1 LNTTDQAL
9 GARDGGLSAI
19 SQHGLRSLLRRLAV
33 SIPYGPR
40 PFWRALLIAV
50 LCAAGGIGVR
60 LMLQPIVHDQI
71 PVVVLYPCVLIASV
85 WGGTMAGL
93 ATLALGALAADYL
106 WLRPVGSFALDAD
119 SAVTLIAFG
128 VACIF
133 VVVIAQMFRS
143 LVELHVEGEERA
155 ILLAHEIKHR
165 ANNLFGVVQAIS
177 AQTAR
182 NATSVAH
189 HQSIFMARLTALA
202 RAQQLVSEDLASS
215 PELRAFLMHVLEPF
229 EGGRFTL
236 DGPPVSVPLY
246 LGTSCA
252 LLLHELCTNATKYG
266 ALSVPDGLVS
276 IIWAVEM
283 EHVRLTWKERNGPPV
298 TPPARTGFGTR
309 LLKTAFP
316 AEYGQATVAFEPDG
330 VRCTIE
336 YVLK

>member
-1 LNTTDQAL
+1 
-9 GARDGGLSAI
+9 
-19 SQHGLRSLLRRLAV
+19 
-33 SIPYGPR
+33 
-40 PFWRALLIAV
+40 
-50 LCAAGGIGVR
+50 
-60 LMLQPIVHDQI
+60 
-71 PVVVLYPCVLIASV
+71 
-85 WGGTMAGL
+85 
-93 ATLALGALAADYL
+93 
-106 WLRPVGSFALDAD
+106 LDAE
-119 SAVTLIAFG
+119 SAVTLIAFS

-143 LVELHVEGEERA
+143 LVQLHVEGEERA

-182 NATSVAH
+182 NATFVAD

-202 RAQQLVSEDLASS
+202 RARQLVSEDIASS
-215 PELRAFLMHVLEPF
+215 PDLRAFLTHVLEPF
-229 EGGRFTL
+229 EGGRFVL
-236 DGPPVSVPLY
+236 DGPPVPVPLY

-283 EHVRLTWKERNGPPV
+283 KYVRLTWKERNGPPV
-298 TPPARTGFGTR
+298 EPPVRTGFGTR

-316 AEYGQATVAFEPDG
+316 AEYGQATVAFDPDC
-330 VRCTIE
+330 VRCIIE
-336 YVLK
+336 YALI